1 MVTIL
6 NLDWKNAFQG
16 FFIEVKVQIFMI
28 TFVLE
33 TIVNTKN
40 ESVDIPRI

>member
-1 MVTIL
+1 MPFKV
-6 NLDWKNAFQG
+6 

-40 ESVDIPRI
+40 ESVDIL